1 MNTYNTR
8 TPHSYINTSIFVLK
22 MFSKIQFF
30 VKRLMLHSVKKEHLS
45 KIVSFSCCS
54 ASPAWQILTHLIPID
69 TRDKVCA
76 NIWYSSFILK
86 SDACYTV
93 YLYMAMH
100 FTLLSPILIPIT
112 ITFVC
117 LKFDW
122 SRILTKTVFIRLKWI
137 RLKIKRC

>member
-8 TPHSYINTSIFVLK
+8 TPHSYINTCIFVLK
-22 MFSKIQFF
+22 MFFKIWCCIELKIKSIKIKGTFIKDCFF
-30 VKRLMLHSVKKEHLS
+30 LLL
-45 KIVSFSCCS
+45 FS
-54 ASPAWQILTHLIPID
+54 LTSLTD
-69 TRDKVCA
+69 FNTFNRYQYTRDKVCA
-76 NIWYSSFILK
+76 NIWYSSFIWQ

-93 YLYMAMH
+93 YLHMAMH

-122 SRILTKTVFIRLKWI
+122 SRSLTEIVFITLKWI
-137 RLKIKRC
+137 RLKSC